1 MARTAKSGSRSGGG
15 GRGGRP
21 AGSGRGATAKAAAG
35 TRRVVRPPNVSKGEL
50 RDQVMKLEATNARLR
65 GKNRELGRAAKSAA
79 ARVAE
84 LEQQLAAMPR
94 GGARPESAT
103 ASRRGRTRGRNID
116 PGDAVPPGVA
126 VEEPESPDEE
136 AIAARD
142 RLEEQ
147 FPGE

>member
-1 MARTAKSGSRSGGG
+1 MARTAKSGSRGGG
-15 GRGGRP
+15 GRVGRP
-21 AGSGRGATAKAAAG
+21 PGSGRATAKAAAG

-50 RDQVMKLEATNARLR
+50 REQVTKLEATNARLR
-65 GKNRELGRAAKSAA
+65 GKNRELGRAAKSGA

-84 LEQQLAAMPR
+84 LEQQLAAMQR
-94 GGARPESAT
+94 RGARPESAT
-103 ASRRGRTRGRNID
+103 ASRGGRTRGRNID

-136 AIAARD
+136 ALAAPE
-142 RLEEQ
+142 RLEER